1 MNILLLEDDEVL
13 AEAMIYKLTAAGH
26 SVYYAD
32 DGKQAV
38 AIVLENPV
46 DLVISDLMIP
56 VISGI
61 AFLGMRH
68 KFIPENT
75 PVIAMSVLDNAEE
88 ILSSLNVDVRFF
100 LRKPVDFERLMD
112 IIDQLQI
119 DNHPGT
125 QRREDFLSARLPEND
140 ADAYNEWI
148 HSL

>member
-13 AEAMIYKLTAAGH
+13 AEAIIYKLTAAGH

-68 KFIPENT
+68 KFIAENT

-88 ILSSLNVDVRFF
+88 ILTSLNVDVKYFI
-100 LRKPVDFERLMD
+100 RKPVDFDRLMQ
-112 IIDQLQI
+112 IIDDLQT
-119 DNHPGT
+119 DNQSGV
-125 QRREDFLSARLPEND
+125 QRREEMINARLPDND